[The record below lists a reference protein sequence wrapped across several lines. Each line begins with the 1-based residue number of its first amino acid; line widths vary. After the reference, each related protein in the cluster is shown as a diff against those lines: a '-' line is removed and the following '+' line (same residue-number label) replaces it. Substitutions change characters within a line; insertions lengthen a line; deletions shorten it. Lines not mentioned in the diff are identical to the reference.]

1 VKRCRLPVALLAALL
16 ALPAAAPAA
25 PAAPA
30 PNASCAA
37 LVAPRPAIELPVQV
51 APGLTVRV
59 RDPYGG
65 LIARNRLFVAF
76 SIRYPRPADR
86 ARVAAVT
93 WTLDGAAPRRDE
105 GGRDQLL
112 APSKM
117 FAPGVHVVG
126 VRIAPAGGGAPVE
139 AELQVAATDCQL
151 ASLSPNLAP
160 PGAMMLDVGSGGPPL
175 RAIELVPGR
184 GRFAVPRGGR
194 LGTVTIHGRARPLRV
209 SALDRRHRTLRIA
222 GLPAGTTSVRVR
234 LTRGVAPGN
243 ACAMRATLEG
253 GVGPPVRVVPRC

>member
-1 VKRCRLPVALLAALL
+1 VKRCRLPIAVLAALL
-16 ALPAAAPAA
+16 AVPAAAPAA
-25 PAAPA
+25 PAP
-30 PNASCAA
+30 ASCAA
-37 LVAPRPAIELPVQV
+37 LVAPHAAIELPVQV
-51 APGLTVRV
+51 APGVTVRV

-76 SIRYPRPADR
+76 SIRYARQADR

-117 FAPGVHVVG
+117 FAPGVHVIG

-139 AELQVAATDCQL
+139 AELQVTATDCQL

-160 PGAMMLDVGSGGPPL
+160 PGAMTLDVGSGGPPL
-175 RAIELVPGR
+175 RAIELVPAR

-194 LGTVTIHGRARPLRV
+194 LGTVTIHGRSQKLRA

-234 LTRGVAPGN
+234 LGRSVAPGS

-253 GVGPPVRVVPRC
+253 GAGPPVRVVPRC